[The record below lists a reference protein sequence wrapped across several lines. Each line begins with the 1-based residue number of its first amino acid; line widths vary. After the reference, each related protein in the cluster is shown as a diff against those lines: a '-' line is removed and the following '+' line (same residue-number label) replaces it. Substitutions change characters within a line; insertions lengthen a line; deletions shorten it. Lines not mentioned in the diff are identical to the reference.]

1 LLASHLGSLGVLKS
15 VCNHLLAAIHILLHE
30 EATAIQCLPTAA
42 STLVHGEAGAIH
54 ILL

>member
-1 LLASHLGSLGVLKS
+1 V
-15 VCNHLLAAIHILLHE
+15 NRLLAAIHILLHG

-42 STLVHGEAGAIH
+42 STLVHGEAEAIH